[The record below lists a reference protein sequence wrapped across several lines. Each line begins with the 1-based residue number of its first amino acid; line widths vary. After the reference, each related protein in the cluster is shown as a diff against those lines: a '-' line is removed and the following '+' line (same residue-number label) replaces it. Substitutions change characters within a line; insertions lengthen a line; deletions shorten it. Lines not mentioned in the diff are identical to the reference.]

1 MIYTDLFSPEEKC
14 VFNFFLKYG
23 RTNLYSDKNGA
34 FAELLKILMILF
46 GIKKLNTAG
55 SNSRANGLTENC
67 NELINHYL
75 TSYVSSAHDDW
86 VLYCLEKGINFH

>member
-1 MIYTDLFSPEEKC
+1 MT
-14 VFNFFLKYG
+14 
-23 RTNLYSDKNGA
+23 
-34 FAELLKILMILF
+34 LF
-46 GIKKLNTAG
+46 GVKELNTTG
-55 SNSRANGLTENC
+55 SNSKANGLTENC